1 MIKEHNA
8 KKNISTQK
16 KKKGKN
22 PRFPKKDANVRRAPS
37 HKKKKSKEK
46 KQTYGLMLH
55 ARNRAPRAL
64 FTELRARSANA
75 KKLEGAEFEIFFE
88 KGGSPLKVG
97 ITVSKKITKKA
108 VARNRIKRIVAES
121 LKDEIGKL
129 GGKLLII
136 VKKDISGLKMDQ
148 VKEKV
153 LGVLQKLNA

>member
-1 MIKEHNA
+1 
-8 KKNISTQK
+8 
-16 KKKGKN
+16 
-22 PRFPKKDANVRRAPS
+22 
-37 HKKKKSKEK
+37 
-46 KQTYGLMLH
+46 MLP
-55 ARNRAPRAL
+55 ARNRAPRAF
-64 FTELRARSANA
+64 FTELRARGTNA

-136 VKKDISGLKMDQ
+136 VKKDISGLKMAQ
-148 VKEKV
+148 VKGKV
-153 LGVLQKLNA
+153 LGVLQKLND